1 MNYIGEIAGVMTSA
15 FYAINAVVITK
26 ATEKTG
32 SMITNRMRV
41 AFAFLYLV
49 IINLILFHKPLPFDS
64 GNDRWMWLSLSGVIG
79 LALGDTFLF
88 QSYMLIGARIG
99 ALLLSLSTVFGVL
112 EAWLIFGET
121 LRAGQML
128 GIALTLAGIVWV
140 VTERGN
146 GKDQGTH
153 RVIPGITFGI
163 LSALCNATGLVLSK
177 HGMAGSFSPFQ
188 GNVIRMLAALVAL
201 ILIMIFQRQT
211 GQTFRILRE
220 NSSALRLL
228 ALAAVIGP
236 VFGVSCSLLA
246 IQHTEVGV
254 ASVLT
259 SLTPVFMLPISYFFF
274 KERLN
279 WQAIAGTI
287 LAMVGVAILFIT

>member
-1 MNYIGEIAGVMTSA
+1 MKYIGEIAGVMTSV

-32 SMITNRMRV
+32 SVITNRMRV

-49 IINLILFHKPLPFDS
+49 IINLILFRQPLPFDAGS
-64 GNDRWMWLSLSGVIG
+64 DRWMWLSLSGVIG
-79 LALGDTFLF
+79 LALGDAFLF
-88 QSYMLIGARIG
+88 QSYVLVGARIG
-99 ALLLSLSTVFGVL
+99 ALLLSLSTIFGVL

-128 GIALTLAGIVWV
+128 GIALALAGIIWV

-146 GKDQGTH
+146 GKDQGAH
-153 RVIPGITFGI
+153 HVIPGITFGI
-163 LSALCNATGLVLSK
+163 LSAICNATGLVLSRQ
-177 HGMAGSFSPFQ
+177 GMAGNFSPFQ
-188 GNVIRMLAALVAL
+188 ANGIRMLAALLAL
-201 ILIMIFQRQT
+201 ILIMVFQKQT
-211 GQTFRILRE
+211 GQTFRILQK

-228 ALAAVIGP
+228 ALAALIGP
-236 VFGVSCSLLA
+236 VLGVSSSLLA
-246 IQHTEVGV
+246 VQHTEIGV

-259 SLTPVFMLPISYFFF
+259 SLPPVFMLPISYFFF
-274 KERLN
+274 KERLS

-287 LAMVGVAILFIT
+287 LAMIGVAILFIT

>member
-1 MNYIGEIAGVMTSA
+1 MKYIGEIAGVMTSV

-32 SMITNRMRV
+32 SVITNRMRV

-49 IINLILFHKPLPFDS
+49 IINLILFRQPLPFDA

-79 LALGDTFLF
+79 LALGDAFLF
-88 QSYMLIGARIG
+88 QSYVLVGARIG
-99 ALLLSLSTVFGVL
+99 ALLLSLSTVIGVL
-112 EAWLIFGET
+112 EAWLFLGET
-121 LRAGQML
+121 LRTGQIL
-128 GIALTLAGIVWV
+128 GIALALAGIVWV

-146 GKDQGTH
+146 GKDQSAH
-153 RVIPGITFGI
+153 HVVPGVTFGI
-163 LSALCNATGLVLSK
+163 LSAICNATGLVLSRQ
-177 HGMAGSFSPFQ
+177 GMAGNFSPFQ
-188 GNVIRMLAALVAL
+188 GNVIRMLAALLAL
-201 ILIMIFQRQT
+201 ILIMVLQKQT
-211 GQTFRILRE
+211 RQTFRILRE

-236 VFGVSCSLLA
+236 VLGVSSSLLA
-246 IQHTEVGV
+246 VQHTEVGV

-259 SLTPVFMLPISYFFF
+259 SLPPVFMLPISYFFF
-274 KERLN
+274 KERLS

-287 LAMVGVAILFIT
+287 LAMTGVAVLFIT